1 MSDPAVKEAI
11 LTALEGVIKNAG
23 KSLSSVVITRL
34 HTQLKEM
41 IYSEDDQ
48 MRSSAASILGILLQ
62 VKSYNIWNV
71 TFTYEKPAVS
81 TTSLKFL

>member
-62 VKSYNIWNV
+62 VKSYNICNV
-71 TFTYEKPAVS
+71 TFTYEKPAIS